1 MKVYTRE
8 DFDRMPADDLED
20 VFLAMGGSASGMQHV
35 ASQPPNREAAV
46 GPDDD
51 IEVVQL
57 DEQFVVDLADPTVRQ
72 TVVNL
77 VNCYGICHKPVPD
90 ERFIILDVYGDDS
103 RRKLWASDLGVV
115 AYTLDE
121 YKQECR
127 DRTEKMR
134 SDLLERLAELDAS
147 RAEEI
152 SEALGD
158 AESFITKRLVE
169 DGGTPTE
176 TI

>member
-1 MKVYTRE
+1 MKVYTKE
-8 DFDRMPADDLED
+8 DLDRMPADDLED
-20 VFLAMGGSASGMQHV
+20 VFLAMGDSASGMQHV

-46 GPDDD
+46 DPDDG
-51 IEVVQL
+51 EAAP
-57 DEQFVVDLADPTVRQ
+57 DEQLVVDLADPTVRQ

-77 VNCYGICHKPVPD
+77 VNCCDICHKPVPD

-103 RRKLWASDLGVV
+103 HRKLWASDLGVV

-121 YKQECR
+121 YKQGCR

-152 SEALGD
+152 SGALGD

>member
-1 MKVYTRE
+1 MKVYTKE
-8 DFDRMPADDLED
+8 DLDRMPADDLED

-46 GPDDD
+46 DPDDG
-51 IEVVQL
+51 ETEP
-57 DEQFVVDLADPTVRQ
+57 DEQLVVDLADPTVRQ

-77 VNCYGICHKPVPD
+77 VNCRDICHKPVPD

-152 SEALGD
+152 SGALGD